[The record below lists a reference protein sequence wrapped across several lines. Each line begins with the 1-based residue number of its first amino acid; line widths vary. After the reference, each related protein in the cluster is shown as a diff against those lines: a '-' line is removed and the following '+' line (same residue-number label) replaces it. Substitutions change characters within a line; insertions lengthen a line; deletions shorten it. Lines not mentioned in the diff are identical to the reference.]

1 MSSDAVYA
9 RVEEAL
15 TQLSLRAEELRQKAN
30 SMPASIDTIEMRC
43 EALGIL
49 HAIRVINKT
58 VFRGPDPDDTPEPRD
73 AQRMGE

>member
-9 RVEEAL
+9 RVEESLA
-15 TQLSLRAEELRQKAN
+15 QLSLRAEELRVKAN
-30 SMPASIDTIEMRC
+30 HPKVGTVEALELRA

-49 HAIRVINKT
+49 TAIRVVNKT
-58 VFRGPDPDDTPEPRD
+58 VFTGEPEPRD

>member
-1 MSSDAVYA
+1 MSSEAVYA

-15 TQLSLRAEELRQKAN
+15 TQLSLRAEELRTNAKKVSDLTA
-30 SMPASIDTIEMRC
+30 IELRA

-49 HAIRVINKT
+49 TAIRVVNRL
-58 VFRGPDPDDTPEPRD
+58 VFTGIPDDTPEPRD